1 MHILDLPI
9 VSKQLLEI
17 LLARF
22 LVDVCSEYNP
32 AFDRA
37 DRYCSSS
44 SSYLGGRA
52 VVLVSGRLV
61 DVHLGIGHCGEGEW
75 FYGSICN
82 VGRSEAPKASIAGQ

>member
-1 MHILDLPI
+1 MHILDPPI

-17 LLARF
+17 LARF

-44 SSYLGGRA
+44 SSYLGRA
-52 VVLVSGRLV
+52 VVLVSGGWSMSISESAIVRGRMVLRLYFV
-61 DVHLGIGHCGEGEW
+61 T
-75 FYGSICN
+75 
-82 VGRSEAPKASIAGQ
+82 